1 MKPPRFEYEAPGSVA
16 EALALLGRHGDQ
28 AKVLAGGQ
36 SLTPL
41 LNFRLVRPQVLVD
54 LNEIAELAGIREVDG
69 MLAIGA
75 MTRQRA
81 VETSDVVR
89 RRCPLLADAVPQ
101 IGHVQIR
108 NRGTIGGS
116 LAHADP
122 AAELPAVVAA
132 LDGRMVVRGPA
143 GERVLTTEQFFVSY
157 LTTALETGELLV
169 EVRLPVA
176 APRTGAAFVEVSRRH
191 GDFALVGVA
200 ATVTLDETGV
210 CVGCALALTGVGPT
224 PIVARAAAST
234 LVGSRPTPAMLE
246 EVGRRAASDLRPDSD
261 LHASSEY
268 RQHVAGVLARRALGH
283 AVERAQGER

>member
-1 MKPPRFEYEAPGSVA
+1 MMNLRMSFAAQVIDISGIAALRESRAAGERHFIGAGVTHAMIEDGKVEDPTRGYLRHVA
-16 EALALLGRHGDQ
+16 
-28 AKVLAGGQ
+28 
-36 SLTPL
+36 
-41 LNFRLVRPQVLVD
+41 
-54 LNEIAELAGIREVDG
+54 AGIAYRSV
-69 MLAIGA
+69 
-75 MTRQRA
+75 
-81 VETSDVVR
+81 
-89 RRCPLLADAVPQ
+89 
-101 IGHVQIR
+101 R
-108 NRGTIGGS
+108 NRGTLGGS

-132 LDGRMVVRGPA
+132 LDGRLVVRGPA

-169 EVRLPVA
+169 EVRIPVA

-200 ATVTLDETGV
+200 ASVTLDETGV

-234 LVGSRPTPAMLE
+234 IVGARPTPVMLE
-246 EVGRRAASDLRPDSD
+246 EAGRRAAAALRPDSD

-283 AVERAQGER
+283 AVERAQDDR